1 MKQISDSNGI
11 PIRGLFRK
19 DDGSIVV
26 NDPVSLKKNELITN
40 NINKLN
46 SEVSELRTQM
56 NDLMKLIQQKGL

>member
-1 MKQISDSNGI
+1 MKQLSDSSGT

-26 NDPVSLKKNELITN
+26 NDPQSLKKSELVAH

-46 SEVSELRTQM
+46 GEVSELKKQM
-56 NDLMKLIQQKGL
+56 DELMTLIKQKG

>member
-1 MKQISDSNGI
+1 MKQIADSNGI

-26 NDPVSLKKNELITN
+26 NDPVGLKKNELVAL

-46 SEVSELRTQM
+46 NEVDELKKQM
-56 NDLMKLIQQKGL
+56 AELMVLIKQKG